1 VQPSFYL
8 QIIFKTEENLDN
20 NFIKTLEKAPFLGCA
35 ELSGILRND
44 PHFEKPTLWDFFI
57 ANFKYFPTKIREKK
71 WHRSAKLDIYFCPF
85 FKSPYKSL

>member
-20 NFIKTLEKAPFLGCA
+20 NHVKTLEKAPFLGCA

-44 PHFEKPTLWDFFI
+44 PHFEIPHIEHLI
-57 ANFKYFPTKIREKK
+57 AK
-71 WHRSAKLDIYFCPF
+71 
-85 FKSPYKSL
+85 